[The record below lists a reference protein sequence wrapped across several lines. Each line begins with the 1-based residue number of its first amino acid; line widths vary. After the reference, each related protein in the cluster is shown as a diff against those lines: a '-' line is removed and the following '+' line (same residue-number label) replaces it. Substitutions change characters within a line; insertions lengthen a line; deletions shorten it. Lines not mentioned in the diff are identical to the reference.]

1 MKAFNSISNLIKIY
15 YGLAKPERTFTN
27 VLTALAGF
35 LFASEFVLGKWL
47 YLWMAVYL
55 LGGLTLII
63 GSANVLNNYI
73 DKDLDQK
80 MARTRK
86 RALPSGQISA
96 RASIVYATVLGL
108 LGFWLLL
115 YTNWLTIG
123 IIAAAYFWYVAVY
136 GYAKRHTVYSTL
148 IGTVPGGASIVAG
161 YTAYTGKLDLAALIL
176 FLMMLGWQMVHFYA
190 IAIYRLKDYKAARIP
205 LLPARR
211 GLQVTKK
218 YMLAFTA
225 LFIFVVS
232 LLKWKDYTGYT
243 YLAAMLFL
251 SLIWLHQVIQGFTTQ
266 DNERWAKE
274 VFKFSL
280 VVLLGMCVMVA
291 VGPILP

>member
-1 MKAFNSISNLIKIY
+1 
-15 YGLAKPERTFTN
+15 
-27 VLTALAGF
+27 
-35 LFASEFVLGKWL
+35 
-47 YLWMAVYL
+47 
-55 LGGLTLII
+55 
-63 GSANVLNNYI
+63 

-251 SLIWLHQVIQGFTTQ
+251 SLIWLHQVMQGFTTQ

>member
-1 MKAFNSISNLIKIY
+1 MKAFNSISKPLKSY
-15 YGLAKPERTFTN
+15 YGLAKPERTLTN

-35 LFASEFVLGKWL
+35 LFASEFVLGKWF
-47 YLWMAVYL
+47 YLWLAVYL

-80 MARTRK
+80 MARTKK

-96 RASIVYATVLGL
+96 RASIIYATALGL

-123 IIAAAYFWYVAVY
+123 LIAAAYFWYVAVY

-205 LLPARR
+205 TLPVRR

-218 YMLAFTA
+218 YMLVFTA
-225 LFIFVVS
+225 LFIFAVS
-232 LLKWKDYTGYT
+232 LLKWEGYTGYI
-243 YLAAMLFL
+243 YLTVMLFL
-251 SLIWLHQVIQGFTTQ
+251 GLIWLQIVMRGFTATDSEQ
-266 DNERWAKE
+266 WAKA

-280 VVLLGMCVMVA
+280 VVLLGMCLMVA
-291 VGPILP
+291 VGPVLP